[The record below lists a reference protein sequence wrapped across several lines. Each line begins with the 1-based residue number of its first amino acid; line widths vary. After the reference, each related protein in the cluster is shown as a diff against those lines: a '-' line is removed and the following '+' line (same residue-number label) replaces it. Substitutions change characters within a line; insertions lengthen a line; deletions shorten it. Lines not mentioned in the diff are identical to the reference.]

1 MVQIITSGSANIA
14 ALQADDA
21 YIQIVAPP
29 NFITGVATD
38 VIGLVGTAS
47 YGPVGIPIHM
57 GSGNDA
63 VQNFGPMSAASI
75 ADTHDLATDLFVAF
89 AQSSS
94 QATLEA
100 WATRISDGTDTPAA
114 TTIAVAATATPATA
128 TIAGTLTFGDT
139 MQLIATSSAIS
150 GSPVTVSYVTKAGDT
165 PTTEAAALVA
175 LVNST
180 VALTNVGV
188 FASNVAG
195 LITLFWPSTLSPT
208 IVWTKNVTGAA
219 TETITIGSTTPAV
232 GSVTVTNLFTGIL
245 GNQSLLTIAAGTAAA
260 SWNVTLS
267 PPTGIAEIFF
277 GLPTV
282 GFAQALVNAINL
294 GQNPQRGPSNSFKA
308 TIALPAVGAPV
319 AGVANFTGGTDGRA
333 GVTTAN
339 MIGNV
344 SLSPPTGVFSLG
356 NLIPPVGIAWL
367 SGVTDSAAPASLL
380 TFAQTFGASC
390 LCPLATG
397 LTTAGAISAANAT
410 GVADPSIA
418 FVKDWIYFYDT
429 INGIQRLVAPS
440 PFIGGMWATRGPQ
453 ESPGNKPVNL
463 VLGTERNNP
472 QLGNLPYSIGD
483 IGQMEQAG
491 ILLITNPI
499 PRGQVFGCRHGQSS
513 SLSGATKPMEYWR
526 MTMYLARSASTFIGS
541 YVDELQSQ
549 RPDDPLRAA
558 FKLQSNQFLKLL
570 RGAGQ
575 IDNFLVTCA
584 FSSSPSAQPGLGM
597 NTPASIAQH
606 YMFALWQ
613 VTYLSSV
620 RFFVLSLQGGTTV
633 VEVAGQLL
641 QQQASVPSAA

>member
-1 MVQIITSGSANIA
+1 MAQIITSGSLNIA
-14 ALQADDA
+14 ALQVDDA

-29 NFITGVATD
+29 NFIVGVATD

-47 YGPVGIPIHM
+47 WGPVGIPVHM

-75 ADTHDLATDLFVAF
+75 TDTHDLATDLFVAF

-94 QATLEA
+94 QATLEG
-100 WATRISDGTDTPAA
+100 WATRVTDGTDTPSS
-114 TTIAVAATATPATA
+114 TTVAVAASATPATA
-128 TIAGTLTFGDT
+128 TIAGSLTFGDT

-150 GSPVTVSYVTKAGDT
+150 GSPVTVTYTTKAGDT
-165 PTTEAAALVA
+165 PTTEAAGLVA
-175 LVNST
+175 LINST
-180 VALTNVGV
+180 AALTSVGV

-195 LITLFWPSTLSPT
+195 VITMFWPSTISPT
-208 IVWTKNVTGAA
+208 IVWTKNVTGGA
-219 TETITIGSTTPAV
+219 TETITIGATTAGV
-232 GSVTVTNLFTGIL
+232 GSVTVTSLFTGIL
-245 GNQSLLTIAAGTAAA
+245 GNQALMTIAAGAPAN

-267 PPTGIAEIFF
+267 PPTGLAEIYF

-294 GQNPQRGPSNSFKA
+294 GQNPQRGPSSNFKA
-308 TIALPAVGAPV
+308 SIALPAVGTPI

-333 GVTTAN
+333 GVTTA
-339 MIGNV
+339 MMLGNV
-344 SLSPPTGVFSLG
+344 SLSPPTGLFSLG
-356 NLIPPVGIAWL
+356 NLIPPVGISWL
-367 SGVTDSAAPASLL
+367 CGLTDPAAPATQL
-380 TFAQTFGASC
+380 TFNQGFGATS
-390 LCPLATG
+390 LCPLVTG
-397 LTTAGAISAANAT
+397 LSTAGAVAAVNAT
-410 GVADPSIA
+410 AVADPSIG

-429 INGIQRLVAPS
+429 VNGIRRLIAPS
-440 PFIGGMWATRGPQ
+440 PFVGGMWATRGPQ

-472 QLGNLPYSIGD
+472 QLGNLPYSVGD
-483 IGQMEQAG
+483 LGQMEQAG

-513 SLSGATKPMEYWR
+513 SLVASTKPMEYWR
-526 MTMYLARSASTFIGS
+526 MTMYLARSASNFIGS

-549 RPDDPLRAA
+549 QPNDPLRAA

-570 RGAGQ
+570 QGAGQ

-584 FSSSPSAQPGLGM
+584 FSTSPTAQPGLGL
-597 NTPASIAQH
+597 NTPASVAQH

-620 RFFVLSLQGGTTV
+620 RFFIMSLQGGTTV

-641 QQQASVPSAA
+641 QQQAASS

>member
-1 MVQIITSGSANIA
+1 MVQIITSGNINIA

-21 YIQIVAPP
+21 YIQVVAPP
-29 NFITGVATD
+29 NFVTGVPTD

-47 YGPVGIPIHM
+47 YGPVGVPIHM

-63 VQNFGPMSAASI
+63 VQNFGPMSAVSVT
-75 ADTHDLATDLFVAF
+75 DTHDLATDLFMAF
-89 AQSSS
+89 GQSSS
-94 QATLEA
+94 QATLEG
-100 WATRISDGTDTPAA
+100 WATRITDGTDTPSA

-128 TIAGTLTFGDT
+128 TLTGTLTFADGL
-139 MQLIATSSAIS
+139 QLIATSTAIA
-150 GSPVTVSYVTKAGDT
+150 GSPVTVTYTTRAGDT
-165 PTTEAAALVA
+165 LTTMAAGLVA
-175 LVNST
+175 LINST
-180 VALTNVGV
+180 PALTAVGV

-195 LITLFWPSTLSPT
+195 LITIFWPSTVSPN
-208 IVWTKNVTGAA
+208 IVWTRNVTGAG
-219 TETITIGSTTPAV
+219 TEVITIGTTTPSV
-232 GSVTVTNLFTGIL
+232 GGVTVTSLFTGTL
-245 GNQSLLTIAAGTAAA
+245 GNQSTMTIAAGTATG
-260 SWNVTLS
+260 SWTVTLS
-267 PPTGIAEIFF
+267 PPTGLSEIFF

-282 GFAQALVNAINL
+282 GFAQALTNAINL
-294 GQNPQRGPSNSFKA
+294 GQSPQRGPSNSFRA
-308 TIALPAVGAPV
+308 TIALPAVGAPT
-319 AGVANFTGGTDGRA
+319 AGVANFTGGTDGRS
-333 GVTTAN
+333 GVTTAM

-356 NLIPPVGIAWL
+356 NLNPPVGIVWL
-367 SGVTDSAAPASLL
+367 CGVTDSAAPASLL
-380 TFAQTFGASC
+380 TFNQTFGATS

-397 LTTAGAISAANAT
+397 LTVAGAISAANAT
-410 GVADPSIA
+410 GVADPSIG
-418 FVKDWIYFYDT
+418 FIKDWVYFYDT
-429 INGIQRLVAPS
+429 INGIQRLIAPS
-440 PFIGGMWATRGPQ
+440 PVIGGMWATRGPQ
-453 ESPGNKPVNL
+453 ESPGNKPVSL

-472 QLGNLPYSIGD
+472 QTGNQPYALSD

-499 PRGQVFGCRHGQSS
+499 PRGQIFGCRHGQSS
-513 SLSGATKPMEYWR
+513 SLVGSTKPLEYWR

-549 RPDDPLRAA
+549 RPNDPLRAA

-570 RGAGQ
+570 RGLGQ

-620 RFFVLSLQGGTTV
+620 RFFILSLQGGTTV
-633 VEVAGQLL
+633 VEVAGQLT
-641 QQQASVPSAA
+641 QQQATQSSP

>member
-1 MVQIITSGSANIA
+1 MVQIITSGSTNIA

-21 YIQIVAPP
+21 YIQVVAPP
-29 NFITGVATD
+29 NFITGVPTD
-38 VIGLVGTAS
+38 VVGMVGTAS
-47 YGPVGIPIHM
+47 WGPVNIPVHL

-75 ADTHDLATDLFVAF
+75 TDVHDLATDLFVCF

-100 WATRISDGTDTPAA
+100 WATRVTDGTDTAA
-114 TTIAVAATATPATA
+114 STTIAVAATATPATA
-128 TIAGTLTFGDT
+128 TIAGSLTFGDGL
-139 MQLIATSSAIS
+139 QLIATSSAIS
-150 GSPVTVSYVTKAGDT
+150 GSPVTITYTTKAGDT
-165 PTTEAAALVA
+165 PTSEAVGLVA
-175 LVNST
+175 LLNST
-180 VALTNVGV
+180 PALQAAGV
-188 FASNVAG
+188 FASNLAG
-195 LITLFWPSTLSPT
+195 VITIFWPSTLSPT
-208 IVWTKNVTGAA
+208 IVWTKNITGAA
-219 TETITIGSTTPAV
+219 TETITIGATTPSV
-232 GSVTVTNLFTGIL
+232 GGVTVTSLFTGVL
-245 GNQSLLTIAAGTAAA
+245 GNQALMTIVAGTGTNT
-260 SWNVTLS
+260 WNVTLQ
-267 PPTGIAEIFF
+267 PPTGLAEIFF
-277 GLPTV
+277 GLPTT

-308 TIALPAVGAPV
+308 TIQLPAVGAPT
-319 AGVANFTGGTDGRA
+319 AGVANFSGGTDGRA
-333 GVTTAN
+333 GVITAN
-339 MIGNV
+339 LIGNV
-344 SLSPPTGVFSLG
+344 SASPPTGYFSLG
-356 NLIPPVGIAWL
+356 NLIPPVGISWL
-367 SGVTDSAAPASLL
+367 CGVTDSAAPASQL
-380 TFAQTFGASC
+380 TFNQSFGATS

-397 LTTAGAISAANAT
+397 LTTAQAIAAANAT

-418 FVKDWIYFYDT
+418 FVKDWVYFYDT
-429 INGIQRLVAPS
+429 INGIQRLIAPS

-472 QLGNLPYSIGD
+472 QLGNLPYSISD

-549 RPDDPLRAA
+549 QADDPLRSA

-641 QQQASVPSAA
+641 QQQATVPSA